1 MKNNVDSIRMLPSG
15 REKMP
20 GGANDEPTQQKGIMG
35 NHPPRYLK
43 ASKAEKQKIL
53 DEFIASTGYHRKY
66 AIRILRHGYPR
77 GQHKRRGKSQSI
89 VGKWWW
95 H

>member
-1 MKNNVDSIRMLPSG
+1 
-15 REKMP
+15 
-20 GGANDEPTQQKGIMG
+20 
-35 NHPPRYLK
+35 
-43 ASKAEKQKIL
+43 
-53 DEFIASTGYHRKY
+53 
-66 AIRILRHGYPR
+66 LRHGYPR